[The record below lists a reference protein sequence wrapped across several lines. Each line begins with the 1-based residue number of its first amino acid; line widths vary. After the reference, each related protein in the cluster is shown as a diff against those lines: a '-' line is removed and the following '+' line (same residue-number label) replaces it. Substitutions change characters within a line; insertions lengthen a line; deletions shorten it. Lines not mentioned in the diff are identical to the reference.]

1 MSLTA
6 HILLNKPTRLPI
18 GNARAHFIEQPPG
31 YLHGGLIRNS
41 SVKSSNIERVFA
53 AVAQGACL
61 IDDICDAARLSKTT
75 AQQALNSLYTWPGG
89 PRVTY
94 TKLRQRGGTA
104 YRWEIVK

>member
-6 HILLNKPTRLPI
+6 HLLLNKPIQLPA
-18 GNARAHFIEQPPG
+18 GSLRPHYIEHAEEIT
-31 YLHGGLIRNS
+31 HGGLVRNS

-61 IDDICDAARLSKTT
+61 IDDICDVARLSKTT